1 MTMTVHRESGFTL
14 LELLVTMAIFGIVLG
29 GILKV
34 YDTNNYTYKV
44 QEEVVTMHQ
53 NVRVAKMFLER
64 DVRMAGCGMGAMFGF
79 GGVTTY
85 AVENNNNSGA
95 TGSDSLTVRYI
106 DYEAGDCGTDPMGLS
121 APCSDLP
128 TLTLSGTMPADSTV
142 ANLQEEIGFG
152 PYSAWLNDC
161 YCDGTTYTQPIP
173 SFMALITSPDGSQ
186 SDLVIITGAQDTG
199 GLDNLSNGPNA
210 VFQGV
215 VYPNQ
220 IVNGYEDGSKIRF
233 FNANQY
239 TEVVYDLVNGV
250 LRRNGDPIAE
260 DIDDFQIAFGLD
272 TDSDGVVDGWI
283 NNVDLDDNTKLQV
296 RLVRINVLG
305 HTASEHRGYK
315 NLRPAIEDHPSAASN
330 DGFRRKLLQVTVQVR
345 NLSL

>member
-1 MTMTVHRESGFTL
+1 MTVNRESGFTL

-44 QEEVVTMHQ
+44 QEEVVAMHQ

-85 AVENNNNSGA
+85 ALENDNNSGA

-106 DYEAGDCGTDPMGLS
+106 DYEAGACGTDSTGLA

-128 TLTLSGTMPADSTV
+128 TLTLDGSMPEASTV
-142 ANLQEEIGFG
+142 ANLKEELGDAPF
-152 PYSAWLNDC
+152 SSWLGDC
-161 YCDGTTYTQPIP
+161 YCGGTTYTQPVP
-173 SFMALITSPDGSQ
+173 LFMALITNPDGTK
-186 SDLVIITGAQDTG
+186 SDLVIITGAQNTG

-215 VYPNQ
+215 IYPNQ
-220 IVNGYEDGSKIRF
+220 IVNGYEDGSKISF

-239 TEVVYDLVNGV
+239 TAVVYDLVNGV

-272 TDSDGVVDGWI
+272 TDNDGVVDTWV
-283 NNVDLDDNTKLQV
+283 NNIDLDDDTKLEV

-315 NLRPAIEDHPSAASN
+315 NMRPVIEDHAAAVSN

-345 NLSL
+345 NLGLL